1 MKTIHVK
8 PVEDIEI
15 RLKDKNYI
23 CSFNMLTM
31 AYLQDE
37 IVKIKG
43 KISEVSPAHT
53 AALVLYAGIKTNE
66 PDFTVEEANALALQ
80 MGPAHYEDI
89 MAAFNEAVFASMNKE
104 QDMTAKNLIAQYWEN
119 VKKSIS
125 E

>member
-1 MKTIHVK
+1 MKTINVK

-15 RLKDKNYI
+15 RLKDKAYV

-31 AYLQDE
+31 AYLQEE
-37 IVKIKG
+37 IVKVKG

-53 AALVLYAGIKTNE
+53 AALVLYAGIKTNN
-66 PDFTVEEANALALQ
+66 PDFTVEEAYALALQ

-89 MAAFNEAVFASMNKE
+89 MANFNEAVFTSMSKE
-104 QDMTAKNLIAQYWEN
+104 QDLAAKKLIAQYWEN
-119 VKKSIS
+119 VKKSTS

>member
-1 MKTIHVK
+1 MKTINVK

-15 RLKDKNYI
+15 RLKDKTYV

-31 AYLQDE
+31 AYLQEE
-37 IVKIKG
+37 IVKIRG
-43 KISEVSPAHT
+43 TINEVSPAHT

-89 MAAFNEAVFASMNKE
+89 MANFNEAVFTSMSKK
-104 QDMTAKNLIAQYWEN
+104 QDLAAKKLIAQYWEN
-119 VKKSIS
+119 VKKSTS

>member
-1 MKTIHVK
+1 MKTINVK
-8 PVEDIEI
+8 PAEDIAI
-15 RLKDKNYI
+15 RLKDKTYV

-66 PDFTVEEANALALQ
+66 PDFTVEEAKALALQ
-80 MGPAHYEDI
+80 MAPSHYTEI
-89 MAAFNEAVFASMNKE
+89 MGYFNEAVLASMSRE
-104 QDMTAKNLIAQYWEN
+104 QDMAAKNLIAQYWEN
-119 VKKSIS
+119 VKKSTS